1 MGISISD
8 ITTKLIG
15 DKKRWKQYKART
27 AALPTSHRTAIDGIE
42 RYLMYTGPNDGEQLM
57 RMLDDLADLFE
68 QSAAD
73 GTSVRAVVGDDP
85 IAFAEEFKANYG
97 IGSWLSK
104 EQQRLVDAIEKA
116 DADEADADRADAD
129 GERS

>member
-15 DKKRWKQYKART
+15 EKKRWKQYKART

-97 IGSWLSK
+97 IGLWLSK
-104 EQQRLVDAIEKA
+104 EQQRLVDAIDKA
-116 DADEADADRADAD
+116 DR
-129 GERS
+129 ERDPS

>member
-15 DKKRWKQYKART
+15 DKKRWKQYKARA

-57 RMLDDLADLFE
+57 RMLDDLAAR
-68 QSAAD
+68 AAAAR
-73 GTSVRAVVGDDP
+73 T
-85 IAFAEEFKANYG
+85 AEPR
-97 IGSWLSK
+97 
-104 EQQRLVDAIEKA
+104 QRRGRRTAHRRRVAPHAPA
-116 DADEADADRADAD
+116 DAAAQGRHLPDRDARL
-129 GERS
+129 R

>member
-104 EQQRLVDAIEKA
+104 EQQRLVDAIDNA
-116 DADEADADRADAD
+116 DADQADTD
-129 GERS
+129 GEPS

>member
-15 DKKRWKQYKART
+15 DKKHWKQYKART

-104 EQQRLVDAIEKA
+104 EQQRLVDAIDKA
-116 DADEADADRADAD
+116 DADQADTD
-129 GERS
+129 GEPS

>member
-1 MGISISD
+1 MAISISD

-27 AALPTSHRTAIDGIE
+27 ASLPTSHRTAVDGIE
-42 RYLMYTGPNDGEQLM
+42 RYLMYTGPSDGEQLM

-68 QSAAD
+68 QSATD
-73 GTSVRAVVGDDP
+73 GTSVRTVVGDDP

-97 IGSWLSK
+97 LGSWLNK
-104 EQQRLVDAIEKA
+104 EQQRLVAAIDAADKA
-116 DADEADADRADAD
+116 DGHETTMGGDPA
-129 GERS
+129 

>member
-27 AALPTSHRTAIDGIE
+27 TALPTSHRTAIDGIE

-97 IGSWLSK
+97 IGSWLGK
-104 EQQRLVDAIEKA
+104 EQQRLVDAIDKA
-116 DADEADADRADAD
+116 DR
-129 GERS
+129 ERDPS

>member
-27 AALPTSHRTAIDGIE
+27 AALPPSHRTAVDGIE
-42 RYLMYTGPNDGEQLM
+42 RYLMYTGTSDGEQLM

-73 GTSVRAVVGDDP
+73 GTTVRIVVGDDP

-97 IGSWLSK
+97 LGSWLSK
-104 EQQRLVDAIEKA
+104 EQQRLVDTIA
-116 DADEADADRADAD
+116 EADGAP
-129 GERS
+129 S

>member
-15 DKKRWKQYKART
+15 DKKRWKQYKARA

-104 EQQRLVDAIEKA
+104 EQQRLVDAIDKA
-116 DADEADADRADAD
+116 DADQADTD

>member
-116 DADEADADRADAD
+116 DADRADADRADAD